1 MLTHWSEQ
9 DLNCLRLAIGVT
21 LSLLLALTLAWP
33 GSFLMAI
40 ITAILLSSG
49 APPLPIKSGISLM
62 VATAGLLIFGQG
74 LTELTLHM
82 PVVCSLL
89 IVLFVI
95 VGQYAMLSGTSL
107 LLVVVLFIGVLV
119 LPLLGM
125 ASPILVEGI
134 VGGLF
139 TSISLA
145 VICSW
150 LIFGLLPYRGEGQ
163 AQKTAPD
170 LLPKPQRLKRAMLL
184 TTLVLPVFFLFY
196 CLEMTGDV
204 LILIFVVLLIQMPST
219 EMGVKSGVGLLLAN
233 ALGGLAAVIIYKTLT
248 LAPSLIMLGLLIF
261 IFSLLFA
268 QRIFSDHP
276 MAKLYGSGLNT
287 IIVIL
292 GSTTGAYGDGAA
304 ETIYIRLIQI
314 AMAVI
319 YVIAM
324 LSLLEAYREKK
335 IKINTVEA

>member
-1 MLTHWSEQ
+1 MLKHWSEQ
-9 DLNCLRLAIGVT
+9 NLSCLRLAVGVT
-21 LSLLLALTLAWP
+21 LSLMLALTLAWP

-40 ITAILLSSG
+40 ITAILLSTG
-49 APPLPIKSGISLM
+49 EPPIPLKSGLFLIL
-62 VATAGLLIFGQG
+62 ATAGLLTFGQA

-82 PVVCSLL
+82 PVVCSVL
-89 IVLFVI
+89 IILFVI
-95 VGQYAMLSGTSL
+95 IGQYAMLGGMSM
-107 LLVVVLFIGVLV
+107 LLVVVLYIAVLV

-125 ASPILVEGI
+125 ASPVLVEGI

-139 TSISLA
+139 SSISLA
-145 VICSW
+145 VLCSW
-150 LIFGLLPYRGEGQ
+150 LIFAVFPYRGEGGE
-163 AQKTAPD
+163 AK
-170 LLPKPQRLKRAMLL
+170 PKPEALPESERLKKAILL
-184 TTLVLPVFFLFY
+184 TMLVLPVFFLFY
-196 CLEMTGDV
+196 LLEMTGDV

-233 ALGGLAAVIIYKTLT
+233 ALGGLAAVVIYKTLT
-248 LAPSLIMLGLLIF
+248 LAPSLIMLALLIF

-268 QRIFSDHP
+268 GRIFSDHP
-276 MAKLYGSGLNT
+276 LAKLYGSGLNT

-304 ETIYIRLIQI
+304 ETIYIRLLQI

-324 LSLLEAYREKK
+324 LSLLEAYRDKK
-335 IKINTVEA
+335 VKLKSVEV